1 MQIMGLISEMMG
13 ISFGQADIYRRALE
27 KMHKPANKKKVE
39 YFEENCVKLAVE
51 RGIPKED
58 AEYIKGM
65 ILDNCGYAFNKCI
78 SGSEKIK
85 LVENQYASLTIEEM
99 YKIKNDK
106 EFAKS
111 IGKIDLYEKFNREG
125 YGKAYSMQDDGK
137 LILNDIK
144 DIRYSGIKSVYKI
157 TTESGDNVKCTLNHS
172 FPTPSGKKLV
182 LELKIGD
189 ELYIDAG
196 HEELTTTS
204 KIVSIEFIGNEN
216 VYDVEMAN
224 PYHNFLV
231 DGNIVTSNSHK
242 MCGIV

>member
-65 ILDNCGYAFNKCI
+65 ILDNCGYAFNKCL
-78 SGSEKIK
+78 SGREIIK
-85 LVENQYASLTIEEM
+85 GSSLTIKEM
-99 YKIKNDK
+99 YNQH
-106 EFAKS
+106 
-111 IGKIDLYEKFNREG
+111 KF
-125 YGKAYSMQDDGK
+125 GKALSMNKDNK
-137 LILNDIK
+137 IIINNIVDIK
-144 DIRYSGIKSVYKI
+144 YSGKKAVFKVIMENEEHI
-157 TTESGDNVKCTLNHS
+157 ECTMNHS
-172 FPTPSGKKLV
+172 FPTPNGKKILA
-182 LELKIGD
+182 ELGINS
-189 ELYIDAG
+189 ELYIYNKG
-196 HEELTTTS
+196 SIKIS
-204 KIVSIEFIGNEN
+204 KIKSIEFVCVED
-216 VYDVEMAN
+216 VYDVEMED

-231 DGNIVTSNSHK
+231 DGDIVTSNSHK